1 MQGKTSDLSKE
12 FGMDI
17 DEGSVTCSTVV
28 VKDYRFQVNYNI
40 RQLSQFRSQ

>member
-17 DEGSVTCSTVV
+17 DKGSVTCSIAV
-28 VKDYRFQVNYNI
+28 VKDYHFQVNYNTD
-40 RQLSQFRSQ
+40 S